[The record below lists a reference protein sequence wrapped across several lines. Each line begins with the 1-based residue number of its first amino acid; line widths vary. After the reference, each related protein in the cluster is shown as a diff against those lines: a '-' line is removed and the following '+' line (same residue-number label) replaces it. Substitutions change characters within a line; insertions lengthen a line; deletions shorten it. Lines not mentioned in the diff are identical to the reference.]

1 MEGQQ
6 GEMLERHSERD
17 NHQEQKEME
26 DTTFITSDG
35 YKDLQIKQKEKR
47 KQEEKGGI
55 GELWGWMRESIY
67 SLSLLLG

>member
-26 DTTFITSDG
+26 DTIFITSDG

-47 KQEEKGGI
+47 KQEEKGEQGSF
-55 GELWGWMRESIY
+55 GG
-67 SLSLLLG
+67 G